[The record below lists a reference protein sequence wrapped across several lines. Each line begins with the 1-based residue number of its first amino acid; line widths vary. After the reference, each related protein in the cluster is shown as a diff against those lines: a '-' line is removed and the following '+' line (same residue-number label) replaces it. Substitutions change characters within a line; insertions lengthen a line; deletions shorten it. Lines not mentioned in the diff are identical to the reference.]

1 LLEAVSMLRADPTL
15 AGFVPQVT
23 LIGDGPQRAELVAR
37 VRSLGCEDSVHF
49 AGQMD
54 RAGLIRELLRSDV
67 SVLPS
72 LTEGF
77 PKARLDAMLC
87 GVPVITTDV
96 GFGRET
102 IGLDGERGWVV
113 PPGNASALSA
123 ALRRIVTEP
132 VDWPSLRLRCR
143 RYVEDQ
149 TLEAWARRIAEICA
163 RQWNMGV
170 VRGKLQV

>member
-1 LLEAVSMLRADPTL
+1 
-15 AGFVPQVT
+15 
-23 LIGDGPQRAELVAR
+23 
-37 VRSLGCEDSVHF
+37 
-49 AGQMD
+49 MD